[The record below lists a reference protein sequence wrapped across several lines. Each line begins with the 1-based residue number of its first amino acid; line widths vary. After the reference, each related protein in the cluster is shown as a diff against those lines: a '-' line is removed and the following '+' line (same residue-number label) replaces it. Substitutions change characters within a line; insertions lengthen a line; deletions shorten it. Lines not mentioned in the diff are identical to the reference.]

1 MKGLELSR
9 RYFETYGRPMLER
22 EYGQY
27 TGIIAAGLAGHGSEC
42 LGFDDEYS
50 RDHDFGPGFCIWI
63 PERYESVTGENLQ
76 RSYELLPSFFEGYGI
91 SDCALERGNRIGV
104 HSIESFYRDLIGR
117 ADAPETNMEW
127 FCIPERFLAMA
138 VNGEVFCDPLGE
150 FTKIRRKLLGFYP
163 EDVLRKKLAAKCAV
177 MGQAGQYNYGR
188 CIRRGMYET
197 AGLCAGRF
205 VTAAL
210 GAVYLLNRTYMP
222 FYKWVFRGAEEFAEW
237 ESVVEDLKKMMRLS
251 DVQDSAGKMLLIER
265 VCIRVRDA
273 LILKGWSYGEECFL
287 QNHAKRVTEMIR
299 DPVLRGLPIMAGE

>member
-63 PERYESVTGENLQ
+63 PERYESVIGEKLQ
-76 RSYELLPSFFEGYGI
+76 RSYELLPLYFEGYEV
-91 SDCALERGNRIGV
+91 SDCAPGRRERIGV
-104 HSIESFYRDLIGR
+104 HSIESFYRTLIGR
-117 ADAPETNMEW
+117 EDAPKTEMEW

-138 VNGEVFCDPLGE
+138 VNGELFCDPLGE
-150 FTKIRRKLLGFYP
+150 FSGIRRKLQEFYP
-163 EDVLRKKLAAKCAV
+163 EDVIRKKLAAKCAV

-197 AGLCAGRF
+197 AGLSCSRF
-205 VTAAL
+205 VMAAL
-210 GAVYLLNRTYMP
+210 GAIYLLKRTYMP
-222 FYKWVFRGAEEFAEW
+222 FYKWAFRGAEEFADWGSE
-237 ESVVEDLKKMMRLS
+237 VEELKKLMGLS
-251 DVQDSAGKMLLIER
+251 DIHDYAAKMLLIER
-265 VCIRVRDA
+265 LCIRVKSAIVRG
-273 LILKGWSYGEECFL
+273 GWSYGEDCFM
-287 QNHAKRVTEMIR
+287 QIHAEHITEQIKEPR
-299 DPVLRGLPIMAGE
+299 LRMLPIMAGE